1 MSLWQKFINRFSM
14 FDLVMIAMT
23 AALGVAT
30 KPIIVPLAHLIT
42 GPLFIPGGALAGG
55 FYMMWLVIG
64 AAITGKRGT
73 ATLVGLVQGFMVLV
87 TGFYGSHGVLSIL
100 TYSFPGVAVDIGL
113 IFYKNYVNSLSGM
126 FFAGILANVAG
137 TISTNWVFFRLP
149 FIALILS
156 LAVAAFSGGLGGM
169 LAYKIVQQ
177 LNRYLPRGAEESEE
191 MDIDE

>member
-1 MSLWQKFINRFSM
+1 M

-87 TGFYGSHGVLSIL
+87 TGFYGTHGVLSIL
-100 TYSFPGVAVDIGL
+100 TYSFPGLAVDLGL
-113 IFYKNYVNSLSGM
+113 LFYRSYVKSVSGM
-126 FFAGILANVAG
+126 FIAGILANVAG

-149 FIALILS
+149 FIPLMLS
-156 LAVAAFSGGLGGM
+156 LAVASFSGGLGGI

-177 LNRYLPRGAEESEE
+177 LSRFLPTEGEESQE
-191 MDIDE
+191 MDMEE